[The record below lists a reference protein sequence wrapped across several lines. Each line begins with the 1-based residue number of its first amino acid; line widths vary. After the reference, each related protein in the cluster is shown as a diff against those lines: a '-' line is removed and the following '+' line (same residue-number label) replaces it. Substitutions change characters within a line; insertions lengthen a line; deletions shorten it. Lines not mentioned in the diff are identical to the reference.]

1 MSNTLRDL
9 ALKAKNRLKAI
20 SAQNCAIASIE
31 EDIHQENS
39 YAEAYLSARV
49 NYAIVMNNAK
59 IEGDPLFNKVK
70 KSLEKDNDALNP
82 IASLIDHRIYD
93 QLSQT
98 EKEKYILKLTKRYS
112 LIKNYIT
119 NNLADELNR
128 KEE

>member
-31 EDIHQENS
+31 EDINQENS

-49 NYAIVMNNAK
+49 NYAIVVNNSK
-59 IEGDPLFNKVK
+59 IEGDPLFSKVK
-70 KSLEKDNDALNP
+70 KSLDKDNDQLNP

-93 QLSQT
+93 KLSQT
-98 EKEKYILKLTKRYS
+98 EREKYILKLTKRYS
-112 LIKNYIT
+112 LIKNYIL
-119 NNLADELNR
+119 NNLAEDNN
-128 KEE
+128 EE